1 MPEVR
6 PYAAAELNRRAGRD
20 FWDNPLPGLEPIH
33 CDSAVMASHGIIAAY
48 EGSKDPAEVARAAR
62 EEASWT
68 SEAAMFGEMWRSR
81 HQVAYQALAVIGQH
95 HPDKKTAKAARAAL
109 HKASSARLPTAPH
122 GPLQPSARSGRAP
135 PAREKR
141 SPGPRG
147 AWPASRQPSAA
158 AARRRTSGQP
168 APSHR
173 LPAAPSA
180 RPGNEPTATFAQ
192 RVLDHERADQLANP
206 PKCGKCGSPV
216 DRVRNRRGCDDYRL
230 HWVCGSQMPNLLS
243 PGSGEAPGQR
253 Q

>member
-1 MPEVR
+1 MTS
-6 PYAAAELNRRAGRD
+6 GTT
-20 FWDNPLPGLEPIH
+20 PLPGLEPIH

-48 EGSKDPAEVARAAR
+48 EGSRDPAEVARAVRA
-62 EEASWT
+62 EASRT

-122 GPLQPSARSGRAP
+122 GPLQSSARSGRAP

-147 AWPASRQPSAA
+147 TWPASRQPSAVA
-158 AARRRTSGQP
+158 ASENFRP

-180 RPGNEPTATFAQ
+180 RPGT
-192 RVLDHERADQLANP
+192 
-206 PKCGKCGSPV
+206 
-216 DRVRNRRGCDDYRL
+216 NRRPRSRS
-230 HWVCGSQMPNLLS
+230 GSSTTHGETSSRTRPRA
-243 PGSGEAPGQR
+243 GSAAAR
-253 Q
+253 